1 MRYRRVITGTFVD
14 RPNRF
19 IANVKIAGE
28 DGSERVF
35 RCHVK
40 NTSRKS
46 LSDAIHRILVIIS
59 EKSGD
64 NYAVDVDVE
73 KDAAK
78 ILGWIED
85 KDLRDCPKLTEEG
98 EAVIDLFWTE

>member
-1 MRYRRVITGTFVD
+1 MRYEKTRKATFLR

-19 IANVKIAGE
+19 IAVVSLDGE
-28 DGSERVF
+28 EEI
-35 RCHVK
+35 CHVK
-40 NTSRKS
+40 NTGRKS
-46 LSDAIHRILVIIS
+46 LSDAIHRILEIIS